1 MNVRSSVAPIY
12 ASGVLTLLALCTPL
26 VSSADVA
33 VSISV
38 APPPLPI
45 YEQPPLPAPG
55 YIWTPGY
62 WAYGPDG
69 YFWVPGTWVEPP
81 AVGLLW
87 TPGYWGWNDGVFV
100 WTPGFW
106 APQVGF
112 YGGIDYGFGYPGRG
126 YAGGYWRGND
136 FYYNRVVTNVT
147 NVNVRNVYTQNVT
160 NVTVN
165 QVSYVGGPG
174 GRTARPT
181 PQEQQV
187 TRGAHRPPTAAQT
200 QHRDGASSQREL
212 LASVN
217 HGKPPIPA
225 TQRAGD
231 FSSHPQAAAGNAHE
245 APARPTAHPVA
256 PIHASELPKAT
267 RSPAAAP
274 SASAAEQAAA
284 REQAQLQARQEQERA
299 ALERQ
304 QSQDHASFSQQKSPN
319 QQAYAA
325 MERQHQQQTQQ
336 LQQRQS
342 QQRQSAEKPPQ
353 QARSAH
359 EPQQPDHH
367 PGG

>member
-1 MNVRSSVAPIY
+1 MSVRPSIARLC
-12 ASGVLTLLALCTPL
+12 AGGVLGLLILCSPQL
-26 VSSADVA
+26 SSAQVA
-33 VSISV
+33 VTITT
-38 APPPLPI
+38 PPPALPI

-87 TPGYWGWNDGVFV
+87 TPGYWGWNNGVFA

-106 APQVGF
+106 APQVGY

-126 YAGGYWRGND
+126 YAGGYWRGRD

-147 NVNVRNVYTQNVT
+147 NVDVHNVYTQNVT

-174 GRTARPT
+174 GLKTRPT
-181 PQEQQV
+181 PQEQQL
-187 TRGAHRPPTAAQT
+187 AHGSHHPPTMAQT
-200 QHRDGASSQREL
+200 QHRESASARRDL

-217 HGKPPIPA
+217 HGKPQIAA
-225 TQRAGD
+225 T
-231 FSSHPQAAAGNAHE
+231 
-245 APARPTAHPVA
+245 ARPGEWPGS
-256 PIHASELPKAT
+256 PPLHASQLPKPPPS
-267 RSPAAAP
+267 RPAAA
-274 SASAAEQAAA
+274 SASTEEQAAA
-284 REQAQLQARQEQERA
+284 RQQAQLQARQEQERA
-299 ALERQ
+299 ALEHQ
-304 QSQDHASFSQQKSPN
+304 QTHDHASFSQQQSAS

-325 MERQHQQQTQQ
+325 MERQHQQQTHE

-342 QQRQSAEKPPQ
+342 QERPPAEKPRQ
-353 QARSAH
+353 QAHASH
-359 EPQQPDHH
+359 EPQQPDRH
-367 PGG
+367 PGGG